1 MINAFSTDDVDGEL
15 DASEI
20 KKQFDEITSAFD
32 KM

>member
-1 MINAFSTDDVDGEL
+1 MINSFSTYDVDGEL
-15 DASEI
+15 DASGV